1 MGRLHGGGDVH
12 LAVQQYYDVPVI
24 NLRHALLPV
33 MQMRPKAVDE
43 FFVIDNPVPN
53 KRDQVRWV

>member
-1 MGRLHGGGDVH
+1 VH